1 MTRHLPIDQSSKYPF
16 RLDEILNGTQDFRW
30 RPWRDD
36 WYSGVLKGNLIHLRQ
51 VGDVLEYT
59 SSLDT
64 DLNDLLFSYF
74 RLDDCIEE
82 IYDTISSCDDH
93 IAKLVE
99 RRGGLRILRQ
109 PDPWECMVA
118 YICSS
123 IAGPPTISRRVEEIA
138 GQLGKPLALDGEE
151 RRTFPEPQ
159 KVLDA
164 GKEQLEQMGLGF
176 KRVPPAIIAAAG
188 FIYHGDLDWEALT
201 RMPYGE
207 ARLELMG
214 YDCIGPKVAD
224 CIGLFAL
231 NKMKAF
237 PVDSRVR
244 KAVISLY
251 FPWLHKQS
259 DESIAVWAQDRFGQY
274 AGYVNQFLYMG

>member
-1 MTRHLPIDQSSKYPF
+1 
-16 RLDEILNGTQDFRW
+16 
-30 RPWRDD
+30 
-36 WYSGVLKGNLIHLRQ
+36 
-51 VGDVLEYT
+51 
-59 SSLDT
+59 
-64 DLNDLLFSYF
+64 
-74 RLDDCIEE
+74 
-82 IYDTISSCDDH
+82 
-93 IAKLVE
+93 
-99 RRGGLRILRQ
+99 
-109 PDPWECMVA
+109 MVA

-123 IAGPPTISRRVEEIA
+123 LTAPPTISRRVEEIA
-138 GQLGKPLALDGEE
+138 GQLGKPLELDGEE
-151 RRTFPEPQ
+151 RRTFPEPRI
-159 KVLDA
+159 VSNA
-164 GKEQLEQMGLGF
+164 GKEQLEQMGLGL
-176 KRVPPAIIAAAG
+176 KRVPPAIIAAAD
-188 FIYHGDLDWEALT
+188 FICHGDLDWEALT

-251 FPWLHKQS
+251 FPWLHNQS